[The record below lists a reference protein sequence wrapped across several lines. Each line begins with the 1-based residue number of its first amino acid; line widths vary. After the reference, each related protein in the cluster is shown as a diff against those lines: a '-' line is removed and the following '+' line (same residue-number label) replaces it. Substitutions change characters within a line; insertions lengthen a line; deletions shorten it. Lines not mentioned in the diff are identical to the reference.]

1 MALNFKEY
9 NEKGL
14 QFLKEVAD
22 EMKMPE
28 DLEYT
33 DRFVASTLEVLR
45 EMITPEESLHL
56 ISQLPM
62 YVKSLYVN
70 GWKISKSRKRISTR
84 EEFFNE
90 LRDKYPRTTGRDL
103 GDYRTARENV
113 KAVFKVIRKYSSGGG
128 IDHLKAQLP
137 ETLAELWEEKPSESE
152 AKNQ

>member
-1 MALNFKEY
+1 MALNFQDY
-9 NEKGL
+9 NQKGY

-62 YVKSLYVN
+62 YIKAQYVN
-70 GWKISKSRKRISTR
+70 GWKISKNSKRITTR

-90 LRDKYPRTTGRDL
+90 LRDKYPSTTGRDL

-113 KAVFKVIRKYSSGGG
+113 KAVFKVIRKYSAEGG
-128 IDHLKAQLP
+128 INHLKSQLS
-137 ETLAELWEEKPSESE
+137 ETLAELWEEEPSESE
-152 AKNQ
+152 ANS

>member
-1 MALNFKEY
+1 MALNFQEY
-9 NEKGL
+9 NQKGL

-33 DRFVASTLEVLR
+33 DRFVTSTLEVLR

-62 YVKSLYVN
+62 YLKGLYVN
-70 GWKISKSRKRISTR
+70 GWKISKSPKSINTR
-84 EEFFNE
+84 EEFFTE
-90 LRDKYPRTTGRDL
+90 LRDKYPKTTGRDL

-113 KAVFKVIRKYSSGGG
+113 KALFKVIRKYSSGGE

-137 ETLAELWEEKPSESE
+137 ETIAQLLEEESNVSEN
-152 AKNQ
+152 K